1 MALQYKI
8 ILISDL
14 EGNLS
19 KAGEQ
24 VLITSR
30 KNNDKTK
37 VIQCIN
43 HPENRI
49 CDMFEDGFDYLSLL
63 GASET
68 HTHKDALLEMKKEEW
83 VFSEG
88 LA

>member
-14 EGNLS
+14 TGNLS
-19 KAGEQ
+19 EIGEQ

-49 CDMFEDGFDYLSLL
+49 SDMFKDGFDYLLFL
-63 GASET
+63 GDRKTYT
-68 HTHKDALLEMKKEEW
+68 HEGALLEMKKEEW
-83 VFSEG
+83 VFNEV
-88 LA
+88 LK